1 MKKKVI
7 TTVCIL
13 LSALLLIP
21 IPLRLRDGGTV
32 KYQAVLYSVS
42 DVHRLTSTEKDV
54 SLETGLIIKI
64 IGIEVF
70 NNVAI
75 ATERIANNSIKIS
88 DQNADPMAYA
98 FEAQYIR
105 TDGYSEDRNYPFHVV
120 INSREELE
128 AYYEANKEV
137 FDLERKEKVYSDT
150 TIGFL
155 DACDKYDDSYFER
168 QNLVLIVLEEGSG
181 SIRHEITDVRPH
193 RNENGALVGWDITI
207 DRIVPEVGTD
217 DMAQWHLLLEVQMGD
232 VIKKEADVWIN
243 GKISGERAD

>member
-32 KYQAVLYSVS
+32 NYQAVLYSVS

-64 IGIEVF
+64 MGIEVF

-75 ATERIANNSIKIS
+75 ATERIADNSINIS

-105 TDGYSEDRNYPFHVV
+105 TDGYSEDKNYPFHVV

-150 TIGFL
+150 TIVFW

-193 RNENGALVGWDITI
+193 SNENGTLVGWDITI